1 MSRPKLQLAL
11 DFVRLDAAASVAEL
25 SAPHVDCIEVGTPL
39 IKACGLDAVRR
50 LKRRFPSKHVV
61 ADMKTMD
68 TGRLEAEQAYRAG
81 ADATT
86 VLGVAARETIRG
98 AVEAA
103 HEYGRQVIVDSIG
116 AEDTATQLHKIDG
129 LAVNWLL
136 IHTGIDQQRAG
147 HSAFSHLDAFVG
159 STIGPRLGLVGGID
173 AETIVKL
180 SRYPRVELV
189 IVGGAITNAADPSH
203 AAARIRA
210 ALDALPAVS

>member
-1 MSRPKLQLAL
+1 MRRRPLPS
-11 DFVRLDAAASVAEL
+11 DRR
-25 SAPHVDCIEVGTPL
+25 PHVDFIEVGTPL
-39 IKACGLDAVRR
+39 IKACGLDVVGR
-50 LKRRFPSKHVV
+50 LKRRFPNKFIV

-68 TGRLEAEQAYRAG
+68 TGRLEADLAYRAG

-98 AVEAA
+98 AAEAA
-103 HEYGRQVIVDSIG
+103 HQYGRQLIVDSIG
-116 AEDTATQLHKIDG
+116 VEDTATLLRKIDG
-129 LAVNWLL
+129 LEVNWLL

-180 SRYPRVELV
+180 SRYPEVELV
-189 IVGGAITNAADPSH
+189 VVGGAITNAADPGR

-210 ALDALPAVS
+210 ALDALPTSD